1 VTTTPPALYLALL
14 RSRRLRPT
22 PLFRIETIRNT
33 KSTPRALQ
41 TLRFGFRHLPFPP
54 INTASVRFYTRL
66 HCCFRLVFIVNNFPF
81 CNVLVRR
88 PAGNGSADLKGFI
101 LLTRNQESASH
112 ILVIHLLTEDMHTF
126 IGIFRTI
133 MTMNSSKSPF
143 PSNMTRLQNT
153 TYGTTTLS
161 SPSSLPS
168 LLLYTTLIEIR
179 CCQRLNHACAFSK
192 SGSKYPIGIL
202 KHAIFQTD
210 DNELTAL
217 KPCFN

>member
-54 INTASVRFYTRL
+54 INTASVRFSTRL

-88 PAGNGSADLKGFI
+88 PAHRSGNGSADLKGFI
-101 LLTRNQESASH
+101 LLTRNQEPAAH
-112 ILVIHLLTEDMHTF
+112 ILVIHLSTDGQHKYDEDIACVH
-126 IGIFRTI
+126 R
-133 MTMNSSKSPF
+133 
-143 PSNMTRLQNT
+143 
-153 TYGTTTLS
+153 YLS
-161 SPSSLPS
+161 YNHYHEFFQISLPFQHDLTPKHHLWYDHVIQS
-168 LLLYTTLIEIR
+168 KLP
-179 CCQRLNHACAFSK
+179 AF
-192 SGSKYPIGIL
+192 IIII
-202 KHAIFQTD
+202 HHI
-210 DNELTAL
+210 N
-217 KPCFN
+217 